1 MATLFCKWP
10 GNSLAAAEA
19 YKAEADARYEEFLS
33 NAGFPEPGAIWALI
47 REDKNGNWTVPLFGP
62 PWSHDGINPVAEPG
76 SCAALRADAV
86 VVETPEWPLVEE

>member
-10 GNSLAAAEA
+10 PAEKSGA
-19 YKAEADARYEEFLS
+19 DVYKAECDTQFAAIT
-33 NAGFPEPGAIWALI
+33 NEPGGVWALV

-62 PWSHDGINPVAEPG
+62 PWPSAEDPVSEPP

-86 VVETPEWPLVEE
+86 VVETPEWPEPEDA